1 MQGLFLVTGS
11 CGPLVPGASLCCGS
25 VAYFHVVMRQLVQ
38 SEGKEMMKR
47 LFVILNALLFL
58 CGLATAQNSNRHSK
72 DEAAIR
78 AIIVNLE
85 EAWTKGDGQLWG
97 KQFAEDVD
105 FTVWNGLYFK
115 GREAIT
121 KSHAEIFN
129 TIFKGEKLRHNLL
142 SIRFL
147 RDDVAVVRTAASHV
161 KKEEEFP
168 SRPMVFPLYVM
179 TKEKGR
185 WQIVVFQN
193 TKNEQSQ
200 DAAK

>member
-1 MQGLFLVTGS
+1 
-11 CGPLVPGASLCCGS
+11 
-25 VAYFHVVMRQLVQ
+25 
-38 SEGKEMMKR
+38 MKR
-47 LFVILNALLFL
+47 LLAALSMLLFL
-58 CGLATAQNSNRHSK
+58 CGFSVAQNTINHSK
-72 DEAAIR
+72 DETAIR

-85 EAWTKGDGQLWG
+85 EAWIKGDGKLWG
-97 KQFAEDVD
+97 EQFAEDVD
-105 FTVWNGLYFK
+105 FTVWNGLYLK

-121 KSHAEIFN
+121 KSHTEIFN
-129 TIFKGEKLRHNLL
+129 TIFKGEKLRHKVL
-142 SIRFL
+142 SVRFL
-147 RDDVAVVRTAASHV
+147 RDDVAVIRTEASHV

-200 DAAK
+200 DAK

>member
-1 MQGLFLVTGS
+1 
-11 CGPLVPGASLCCGS
+11 
-25 VAYFHVVMRQLVQ
+25 
-38 SEGKEMMKR
+38 MMKR
-47 LFVILNALLFL
+47 LFAALSILLFL
-58 CGLATAQNSNRHSK
+58 GGLAVAQDSTNHSK

-85 EAWTKGDGQLWG
+85 EAWIKGDGTLWG
-97 KQFAEDVD
+97 EQFAEDVD
-105 FTVWNGLYFK
+105 FTVWNGLYLK

-121 KSHAEIFN
+121 KSHTEIFN
-129 TIFKGEKLRHNLL
+129 TIFKDEKLRHKVL

-147 RDDVAVVRTAASHV
+147 RDDVAVVRTEASHV

-200 DAAK
+200 DAK

>member
-1 MQGLFLVTGS
+1 
-11 CGPLVPGASLCCGS
+11 
-25 VAYFHVVMRQLVQ
+25 
-38 SEGKEMMKR
+38 MMMR
-47 LFVILNALLFL
+47 LFAALSMFLFL
-58 CGLATAQNSNRHSK
+58 CSLAVAQKSTNHSK

-85 EAWTKGDGQLWG
+85 EAWNKGDGKLWG
-97 KQFAEDVD
+97 EQFAEDVD
-105 FTVWNGLYFK
+105 FTVWNGLYLK

-121 KSHAEIFN
+121 RSHTEIFN
-129 TIFKGEKLRHNLL
+129 TIYKGEKLRNKLL

-147 RDDVAVVRTAASHV
+147 RDDVAVVRTESSHV

-168 SRPMVFPLYVM
+168 SKPMVFPLFVM

-193 TKNEQSQ
+193 TKN
-200 DAAK
+200 ALP

>member
-1 MQGLFLVTGS
+1 MKKLFAALS
-11 CGPLVPGASLCCGS
+11 
-25 VAYFHVVMRQLVQ
+25 M
-38 SEGKEMMKR
+38 
-47 LFVILNALLFL
+47 LLFL
-58 CGLATAQNSNRHSK
+58 CGLVVAQNSTNHSK

-78 AIIVNLE
+78 AIMVNLE
-85 EAWTKGDGQLWG
+85 EAWIKGDGKLWG
-97 KQFAEDVD
+97 EQFAEDVD
-105 FTVWNGLYFK
+105 FTVWNGLYLK

-121 KSHAEIFN
+121 KSHTYIFS
-129 TIFKGEKLRHNLL
+129 TIYKGEKLRQQVL

-147 RDDVAVVRTAASHV
+147 RDDVAVVRAEASHV
-161 KKEEEFP
+161 KKEEEYP

-200 DAAK
+200 DAK

>member
-1 MQGLFLVTGS
+1 
-11 CGPLVPGASLCCGS
+11 
-25 VAYFHVVMRQLVQ
+25 
-38 SEGKEMMKR
+38 MMKR
-47 LFVILNALLFL
+47 LFAALSALLFL
-58 CGLATAQNSNRHSK
+58 CGLAVAQKITNHSK

-85 EAWTKGDGQLWG
+85 EAWIKGDGKLWG
-97 KQFAEDVD
+97 EQFAEDVD
-105 FTVWNGLYFK
+105 FTVWNGLYLK

-121 KSHAEIFN
+121 KSHTEIFN
-129 TIFKGEKLRHNLL
+129 TIFKDEKLHHTVL

-147 RDDVAVVRTAASHV
+147 RDDVAVVRTEASHV

-200 DAAK
+200 DAQ